1 MPPKG
6 KGQGNGKGKN
16 QGAQRQVNKPNL
28 AKKHVAAPVAELPES
43 LTIRSKNYG
52 VPEPLKRDLPE
63 FSAIQPYWSALEKL
77 MPEYAGSTSLHTNCW
92 TGLSGELFKGLIVD
106 SESRFHGVLD
116 LSGSSMPVFI
126 KRIHLLEPVSAMEG
140 SYVWPRNGALPA
152 PSELWK
158 TALAKI
164 NHPLNE
170 AYVDAMFALC
180 ADRMIAAGISPH
192 WVRCAGTFAAR
203 VDRYLYNITDE
214 YESMK
219 SEPWWKRNQ
228 RAGLFKVLKPDST
241 EEKAEERS
249 ASFCT
254 TGIMDINADD
264 FINVD
269 EEGTSGDKDGA
280 VEESEPAAECTES
293 PVQLIAPSLRMKR
306 LTPES
311 AHDDD
316 DSCSSTSEIQQF
328 VELNDFPVQ
337 VTLLERADGTMD
349 ELLEEEDDTDSTMV
363 STKEERWSAWLFQ
376 VIAAL
381 CAAQHHYGFV
391 HNDLHTNNIMWS
403 GTGLTHLYYKI
414 QKGKTVTMM
423 KVPTYGRIM
432 KIIDFGRATYTLPEP
447 AGFFISDAFYPGND
461 AGSQYNCDPFYDPSE
476 KKVEPN
482 PSFDLARL
490 AVSLVESLYPER
502 PDAVKPITIM
512 SREGAKLYTETVSP
526 VYNLLWGWLQ
536 DDAGKNILHTP
547 DGKERYPEFDLYRAL
562 AADVHNAIPRE
573 MVEKPLFQH
582 YKVTDKHFHTDE
594 PIYTLNI

>member
-1 MPPKG
+1 M
-6 KGQGNGKGKN
+6 Q
-16 QGAQRQVNKPNL
+16 KPAKPTL
-28 AKKHVAAPVAELPES
+28 QKKHIASPAVTDLPES
-43 LTIRSKNYG
+43 LTVRTKNCG
-52 VPEPLKRDLPE
+52 VPEVIQKGLPE
-63 FSAIQPYWSALEKL
+63 FSAVQPYWSALEKL
-77 MPEYAGSTSLHTNCW
+77 MPEYAGSTSLHTSCW
-92 TGLSGELFKGLIVD
+92 TGLSGELLRGLTVD
-106 SESRFHGVLD
+106 TESRFHGVLD
-116 LSGSSMPVFI
+116 LSGSSLPVFI

-164 NHPLNE
+164 NDPLNE
-170 AYVDAMFALC
+170 AYVDALFALC
-180 ADRMIAAGISPH
+180 ADRMVVTNVSPH

-203 VDRYLYNITDE
+203 VDRYLFNVTDE

-228 RAGLFKVLKPDST
+228 RVGLFKLVKPDTGETSV
-241 EEKAEERS
+241 EENRAN
-249 ASFCT
+249 FLT
-254 TGIMDINADD
+254 TGISDIDADD
-264 FINVD
+264 FINIDTD
-269 EEGTSGDKDGA
+269 EVAPGGAAA
-280 VEESEPAAECTES
+280 VEEVEPTASADA
-293 PVQLIAPSLRMKR
+293 PVQLRMPNLRMKR
-306 LTPES
+306 LSPES
-311 AHDDD
+311 IHTTDDD
-316 DSCSSTSEIQQF
+316 DCSSTSEIQQF
-328 VELNDFPVQ
+328 VEFNDFPVQ

-349 ELLEEEDDTDSTMV
+349 ELLEEEDETDATMM

-381 CAAQHHYGFV
+381 CTAQHYYGFV
-391 HNDLHTNNIMWS
+391 HNDLHTNNVMWS
-403 GTGLTHLYYKI
+403 GTGLTHLYYNV
-414 QKGKTVTMM
+414 QKGKTSYVM

-461 AGSQYNCDPFYDPSE
+461 AGSQYNCGPFYDPDE

-502 PDAVKPITIM
+502 PDPVKPIKIM

-526 VYNLLWGWLQ
+526 VYNLLWEWLQ
-536 DDAGKNILHTP
+536 DDTGKNILQTP
-547 DGKERYPEFDLYRAL
+547 DGKERYPEFDLYCAL
-562 AADVHNAIPRE
+562 ATDVHSAIPRD
-573 MVEKPLFQH
+573 MIEKPLFQK

-594 PIYTLNI
+594 PIYVLNI